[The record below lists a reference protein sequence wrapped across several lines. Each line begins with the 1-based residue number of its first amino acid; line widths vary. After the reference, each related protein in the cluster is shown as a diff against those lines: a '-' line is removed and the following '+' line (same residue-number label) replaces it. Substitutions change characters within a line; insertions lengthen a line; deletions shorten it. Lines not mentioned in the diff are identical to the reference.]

1 MIIFSPDSQTLK
13 NIVSHC
19 SQTLEEIM
27 QFLSPNQLWNSLD
40 GCSVTDVVLQ
50 MLLFPHKRNP
60 SSIPSSFLFQE
71 ETTEGDM
78 ARRKLVAQA
87 PSFRACSHTR
97 LHVPIFSCQMP
108 TAARPAGP
116 WLIWTTVPLQNKNLQ
131 LIGSSKQSLPKS
143 AGLSFSCSRTPTTAW
158 WLFVLQ
164 PSAKTV
170 T

>member
-13 NIVSHC
+13 NIVLHC

-40 GCSVTDVVLQ
+40 GCSVADVVLQ

-60 SSIPSSFLFQE
+60 SSIPSSFLFRE

-97 LHVPIFSCQMP
+97 LHVLIFSLP
-108 TAARPAGP
+108 DANSRPASR
-116 WLIWTTVPLQNKNLQ
+116 PLAYLDNCSLAKQKLATYWQLQ
-131 LIGSSKQSLPKS
+131 AVTSQKHWAQLLPQQDTNNRLV
-143 AGLSFSCSRTPTTAW
+143 ALRPPAVC
-158 WLFVLQ
+158 
-164 PSAKTV
+164 
-170 T
+170 